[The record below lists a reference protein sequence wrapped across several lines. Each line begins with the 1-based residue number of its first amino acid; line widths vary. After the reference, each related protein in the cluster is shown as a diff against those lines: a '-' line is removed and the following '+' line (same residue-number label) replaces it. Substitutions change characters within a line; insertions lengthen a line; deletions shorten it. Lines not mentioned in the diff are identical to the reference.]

1 MNVPDTVLC
10 GVRHLKYRCC
20 SLQSDEVCRELHDGR
35 RERPSVPRRAP
46 LGSIRLAIIELRRQQ
61 LEKTWQHFLLTEEME
76 QEELEFERE
85 LRRFDFLKKEE
96 EKKRKEEKKKR
107 GKEAREKAEREHE
120 EVLRRKWEKEKV
132 QVEKQ
137 KKQVTGRGTQ
147 TDESALKSKKSKEK
161 TKAKSKVLISGVT
174 QEKQERHKTK
184 VKRIAP
190 ICLPVTRPEDEEV
203 VGEKRSMMSTASVCD
218 SPPPELP
225 DNGLLNLLSMDKGSS
240 DSDADDEPSTMSLI
254 LPVAQDSAKPPP
266 AMKKKVPTV
275 QKKVAKK
282 KRDPPLDF
290 NFTNAGAK
298 RQVEVDA
305 AAQDEQDEQD
315 RFDEG
320 EPESEPMPAPPVVPP
335 KKRLKRRKDVAKDR
349 QAVNGTASGGNSM
362 MAAVAK
368 TTIATKPKKGA
379 RNSEIN
385 AESNVIRKMTIEDG
399 KVVKDPATSLKSK
412 NAQRSAQVEGSSSGL
427 LQKRKATDKT
437 EMMSIKDRLANAEL
451 LAQMNKRQDIN
462 TPKVLGKNTK
472 KAQKQ
477 GAAKS
482 LAAKRAEKREA
493 LSSGTAGTDIPRSDQ
508 IIDEGDLNI
517 SLNSSGLMSDND
529 SPESVRVPT
538 RKRPR
543 EVKPGDVTPRQQL
556 QFLEITKRLAKS
568 PMPRLL
574 RTPTPLMSPVGPSVL
589 MRPKAVSPGP
599 RAASARNIPTRNEG
613 TRRMNSAPV
622 RPKRATDANQFG
634 APNRFTGGASVAAGV
649 GSFSMFDAFVNSG
662 SNGSIPRLKSKI
674 RGDVSPSM

>member
-1 MNVPDTVLC
+1 MKSVESSMTDDVSGQVYPEELLLEAFD
-10 GVRHLKYRCC
+10 
-20 SLQSDEVCRELHDGR
+20 LQWEV
-35 RERPSVPRRAP
+35 
-46 LGSIRLAIIELRRQQ
+46 IELRRQQ

-76 QEELEFERE
+76 QEELEYDRD
-85 LRRFDFLKKEE
+85 LRRLDFLTKEK
-96 EKKRKEEKKKR
+96 EKKRQEEQKK
-107 GKEAREKAEREHE
+107 GEKEAREQAEREHE
-120 EVLRRKWEKEKV
+120 EVLRRKWEMERV

-147 TDESALKSKKSKEK
+147 TDESALKSKKKKSEEK

-174 QEKQERHKTK
+174 QEKQARHKTK

-203 VGEKRSMMSTASVCD
+203 VGEKRSMMSTASVCE

-225 DNGLLNLLSMDKGSS
+225 ENGLLNLLSMNKGSS

-266 AMKKKVPTV
+266 AMKEKVPTV

-298 RQVEVDA
+298 RQAEVDA

-320 EPESEPMPAPPVVPP
+320 EPEGEPMPEPPVVPP

-362 MAAVAK
+362 MAAVTK
-368 TTIATKPKKGA
+368 TTIATKPTKGA
-379 RNSEIN
+379 TNSEIN
-385 AESNVIRKMTIEDG
+385 AESNVMRKKTIGNG
-399 KVVKDPATSLKSK
+399 KVVKDSATSLKSK
-412 NAQRSAQVEGSSSGL
+412 NAQRSAEVEGSSSGL
-427 LQKRKATDKT
+427 PQKRKGTDKT

-472 KAQKQ
+472 KTQKQ

-493 LSSGTAGTDIPRSDQ
+493 LSSGTAGTDIPLSDQ

-589 MRPKAVSPGP
+589 MKPKAVSPGP

-634 APNRFTGGASVAAGV
+634 APNRFTSGASVAAGV
-649 GSFSMFDAFVNSG
+649 GGFSMFDAFVNSG
-662 SNGSIPRLKSKI
+662 SNGSIPRLKSKF